1 MKTIHY
7 MFTAMLALSACASF
21 TACSSDDVNTG
32 QQKVE
37 TADGFYMTLTLK
49 GSDAKGA
56 NAKATRTAVQDPT
69 EAATADE
76 STVNSGTLY
85 LFSGVVGSGT
95 LAYKKT
101 ITTAEWND
109 AKVPTQGRNG
119 SITVKLPIKNV
130 TVGTSYRVYFLAN
143 GKGVEDDSGN
153 STIEAGDVKFVN
165 GYAKPGEFIM
175 FSQNNPGHLANQ
187 YTVTFTEENKNKDK
201 PVTLSTPILIERAVA
216 RIDVPTNEATSLTVP
231 SVEDLAKMNPQQKEA
246 LQNARDN
253 VKSITLEKYAISNL
267 AKKTYIMQHWSD
279 NNRYLTLPTNSLG
292 YWQTYDE
299 FGTETRNDGSAFF
312 KTLTNATPDYV
323 FENTTSE
330 NKNSTAMYFQY
341 KVELKSYENADFTDG
356 TFYRYD
362 GKIYTRLADIIE
374 SGKYGT
380 NPFGKTADELLT
392 KDLLRTNGKLG
403 ANETALEAF
412 RNDHN
417 IQIFPQGMVYYRQL
431 INDVHYVRE
440 GWNSILRNTIYK
452 LNVKSVWNIGADVP
466 NGDNGKE
473 TKFYYL
479 NVEVSVNPWVLNTQN
494 VILK

>member
-7 MFTAMLALSACASF
+7 LFTAMLALSACASF

-109 AKVPTQGRNG
+109 AKVPTQGQNG

-143 GKGVEDDSGN
+143 GKGVEDDPGN

-165 GYAKPGEFIM
+165 GYANPGEFIM
-175 FSQNNPGHLANQ
+175 FSQNDPGHLANQ

-201 PVTLSTPILIERAVA
+201 PATLSSPILIERAVA
-216 RIDVPTNEATSLTVP
+216 RIDVPTNEATNLTEP
-231 SVEDLAKMNPQQKEA
+231 SPEDLAKMTPQQKEA

-279 NNRYLTLPTNSLG
+279 NGYLTLPTNSLS
-292 YWQTYDE
+292 YWQTFGE
-299 FGTETRNDGSAFF
+299 FGTATRMDNPDFF
-312 KTLTNATPDYV
+312 KAVNGASADYV
-323 FENTTSE
+323 FENTTSL
-330 NKNSTAMYFQY
+330 NNDATQCTSSTRW
-341 KVELKSYENADFTDG
+341 S
-356 TFYRYD
+356 
-362 GKIYTRLADIIE
+362 
-374 SGKYGT
+374 
-380 NPFGKTADELLT
+380 
-392 KDLLRTNGKLG
+392 
-403 ANETALEAF
+403 
-412 RNDHN
+412 
-417 IQIFPQGMVYYRQL
+417 
-431 INDVHYVRE
+431 
-440 GWNSILRNTIYK
+440 
-452 LNVKSVWNIGADVP
+452 
-466 NGDNGKE
+466 
-473 TKFYYL
+473 
-479 NVEVSVNPWVLNTQN
+479 
-494 VILK
+494 

>member
-7 MFTAMLALSACASF
+7 LFTAMLALSACASF
-21 TACSSDDVNTG
+21 TACSSDDVTTA

-49 GSDAKGA
+49 GSDAKG
-56 NAKATRTAVQDPT
+56 TRTSVISPT
-69 EAATADE
+69 ENATADE
-76 STVNSGTLY
+76 STVSSGTLY

-101 ITTAEWND
+101 ITTAEWNE
-109 AKVPTQGRNG
+109 AKVPAQGQDG

-143 GKGVEDDSGN
+143 GKGVEDDPGN

-165 GYAKPGEFIM
+165 SYAKPGEFIM
-175 FSQNNPGHLANQ
+175 FSQNDPGHLANQ
-187 YTVTFTEENKNKDK
+187 YTVTFTEENKNKDN
-201 PVTLSTPILIERAVA
+201 PATLSRPIRIERAVA
-216 RIDVPTNEATSLTVP
+216 RIDVPTNEATNLTEP
-231 SVEDLAKMNPQQKEA
+231 SAEDLANMTTQQKEA
-246 LQNARDN
+246 LQDARDN

-279 NNRYLTLPTNSLG
+279 NGYLTLPTNSLG
-292 YWQTYDE
+292 YWQTFDE
-299 FGTETRNDGSAFF
+299 FGTATRQDNPDFF
-312 KTLTNATPDYV
+312 KAVTGASADYV
-323 FENTTSE
+323 FENTTSL
-330 NKNSTAMYFQY
+330 NNDATAMYFQY
-341 KVELKSYENADFTDG
+341 KVELKSYEKADFTDG

-362 GKIYTRLADIIE
+362 GKIFTRLADIIN
-374 SGKYGT
+374 SGDYGT
-380 NPFGKTADELLT
+380 NPFGKTAEEVLT
-392 KDLLRTNGKLG
+392 QDLQRTNGKLG

-412 RNDHN
+412 RNAHN

-431 INDVHYVRE
+431 IQDTHYTRE
-440 GWNSILRNTIYK
+440 NWFSILRNTIYK
-452 LNVKSVWNIGADVP
+452 LNVKSIWNIGADVP

-473 TKFYYL
+473 TEFYYL
-479 NVEVSVNPWVLNTQN
+479 NVQVTVNPWVLNTQN

>member
-7 MFTAMLALSACASF
+7 LFSALLAMTACVSF
-21 TACSSDDVNTG
+21 TACSSDDTTDSAPTP
-32 QQKVE
+32 Q
-37 TADGFYMTLTLK
+37 TADGFYMTLTIK
-49 GSDAKGA
+49 GTEANGT

-69 EAATADE
+69 EAATAEE

-109 AKVPTQGRNG
+109 AKVPAQGQDG

-143 GKGVEDDSGN
+143 GKGVEDDPGN

-165 GYAKPGEFIM
+165 DYAKPGQFIM
-175 FSQNNPGHLANQ
+175 FSQNDPGHLANQ

-201 PVTLSTPILIERAVA
+201 PATLSSPILIERAVA
-216 RIDVPTNEATSLTVP
+216 RIDVPTNEATTLTEP
-231 SVEDLAKMNPQQKEA
+231 TAEDLAKMTTQQKEA
-246 LQNARDN
+246 LQDARDN

-279 NNRYLTLPTNSLG
+279 NGYLTLPTNSLG
-292 YWQTYDE
+292 YWQTFDE
-299 FGTETRNDGSAFF
+299 FGTATRQDNPDFF
-312 KTLTNATPDYV
+312 KAVTGASADYV
-323 FENTTSE
+323 FENTTSL
-330 NKNSTAMYFQY
+330 NNDATAMYFQY
-341 KVELKSYENADFTDG
+341 KVELKSYEKADFTDG

-362 GKIYTRLADIIE
+362 GKIYTRLADIINSNE
-374 SGKYGT
+374 YGN
-380 NPFGKTADELLT
+380 NPFGKTAEEVLT
-392 KDLLRTNGKLG
+392 QDLQRTNGKLG

-412 RNDHN
+412 RNAHN

-431 INDVHYVRE
+431 IQDTHYTRE
-440 GWNSILRNTIYK
+440 NWFSILRNTIYK
-452 LNVKSVWNIGADVP
+452 LNVKSIWNIGADVP
-466 NGDNGKE
+466 NGDNKKDTE
-473 TKFYYL
+473 FYYL